1 MMAKKI
7 RTVKQTTAEKKM
19 DRYFNIVK
27 VFLAITP
34 IICYVYVTLR
44 GMMLGVGFQ
53 EVIAKEAN
61 ITILFLI
68 SMLNPYIAY
77 LLHLMEKKLKEQNF
91 SFAVIHMAALLIA
104 QALTMN
110 LFYFLMLA
118 FLFYKAVNYYQVPL
132 KKSMHELTLKNSF
145 LYGGGSFLIVALSSV
160 CLFATIRLM

>member
-1 MMAKKI
+1 MAKKI
-7 RTVKQTTAEKKM
+7 RTVKQTSKEKKM
-19 DRYFNIVK
+19 NRYFNVVK

-34 IICYVYVTLR
+34 VICYLYVNLR
-44 GMMLGVGFQ
+44 GMMLGVGFK
-53 EVIAKEAN
+53 EVITQDAN
-61 ITILFLI
+61 VAILFLI

-77 LLHLMEKKLKEQNF
+77 LLHLMENKLKEQNF
-91 SFAVIHMAALLIA
+91 SFAIINMVALLVA

-118 FLFYKAVNYYQVPL
+118 FLFFKAINYYGIDVKASL
-132 KKSMHELTLKNSF
+132 HELTFKNSF

>member
-1 MMAKKI
+1 MAKKI

-91 SFAVIHMAALLIA
+91 NMAALLIA